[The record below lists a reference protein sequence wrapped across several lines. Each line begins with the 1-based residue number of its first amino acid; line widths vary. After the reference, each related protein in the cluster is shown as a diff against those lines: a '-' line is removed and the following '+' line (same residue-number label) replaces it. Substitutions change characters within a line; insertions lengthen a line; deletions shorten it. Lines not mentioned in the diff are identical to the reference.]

1 MLGENDMPRFFVRS
15 EDEKDGVFLLSGE
28 TARHISRSLRMAVG
42 DFVTL
47 SDGEGNE
54 FFCRLT
60 AFTEDTVTAEIE
72 TRRIGASEMPVRVTL
87 YQGYPKGDKMEYIIQ
102 KAVELGVSEI
112 VPFYSEHCVKRPE
125 ASRFDKIRE
134 RQQKIADE
142 AAKQCGR
149 CRLPSVSSPVGYK
162 EMLRKAAESD
172 LVLFCYEGEDAHP
185 VKAALPEKP
194 PKSIAVIVG
203 SEGGFSL
210 KEAEEARLSGASS
223 VGLGPRILRAETAG
237 LYALSALS
245 FAYEM

>member
-1 MLGENDMPRFFVRS
+1 MPRFFVS
-15 EDEKDGVFLLSGE
+15 ADEESDGVFLLSGD

-42 DFVTL
+42 DPITL

-54 FFCRLT
+54 YLCHLT
-60 AFTEDTVTAEIE
+60 AFTDDTVTAAVD
-72 TRRIGASEMPVRVTL
+72 TRRSGASEPPVRITL
-87 YQGYPKGDKMEYIIQ
+87 YQGYPKSDKMEYIIQ
-102 KAVELGVSEI
+102 KAVELGVSEV

-125 ASRFDKIRE
+125 AARFDKIRE

-149 CRLPSVSSPVGYK
+149 CRLPHICSPIGYG
-162 EMLRKAAESD
+162 EMLHRAAESE
-172 LVLFCYEGEDAHP
+172 LALFCYEGEDTQSIRA
-185 VKAALPEKP
+185 VLPEKP
-194 PKSIAVIVG
+194 PKSIAVIIG

-210 KEAEEARLSGASS
+210 REAAAARLSGAAS

-237 LYALSALS
+237 LYALSVLS